1 VLTLALRLLSE
12 LSMLEDEFERLRD
25 DVWFVLT
32 LALRLLR
39 ELSMLDE
46 EFERLKDEV

>member
-1 VLTLALRLLSE
+1 
-12 LSMLEDEFERLRD
+12 M
-25 DVWFVLT
+25 LT

-46 EFERLKDEV
+46 EFERLKLEVWLVLTLALRLLRELSRLDEEFERLKDEV